1 MKYFENFPKIE
12 YPYYGKMVINPSI
25 GKTDTVA
32 VDLTIRFKFIDSI
45 LNNPHA
51 YYTYYWKD
59 GTRPDILARQY
70 YGDADLAWLVMMS
83 ASVFD
88 WTYDLP
94 LEPSVLDEYMKTKYD
109 SSDIYQLQSQVH
121 HCETGLGYT
130 IDSLTYAT
138 LTDPNKRTVSV
149 YDYEVL
155 ANDAKRNIKLI
166 AKSYVPQI
174 LEEFGDKLNEISYNR
189 SSALINATRS
199 IYE

>member
-51 YYTYYWKD
+51 YYKYYWKD

-109 SSDIYQLQSQVH
+109 SSDIYQLQSRVH
-121 HCETGLGYT
+121 HYETGLGYI

-138 LTDPNKRTVSV
+138 LTDPNKRTISV